1 MEDLEQST
9 SAVPSLDVSP
19 EPQANAEPND
29 PLDPS
34 IEEENAS
41 TPPIANPSADM
52 DLDEDEAPP
61 SDNESELD
69 DLDEAQF
76 DNFDAANIIVPDAPV
91 AVDESNVGLLGVHK
105 RKRTEGEERESRKKK
120 KEGRREKARK
130 PKRVRAGEDGED
142 EPDFEG
148 GPEME
153 GKRRRKGKADG
164 GGERVRRIRE
174 PENEDD
180 LPPEERRRR
189 ALDRKMDDALR
200 TNKPARRRGM
210 GIDLDAAADAE
221 LENMRQLMAAACQ
234 ADQRA
239 REEGKVATAKLK
251 LLPQV
256 TELLNRNTLRSSII
270 DPDVN
275 ILEAVRFYLEPA
287 DVDAALP
294 NYQIQRELFAILMGL
309 SMTKEALVASG
320 LGKVIVFYTK
330 SMQPQLGIKRQAEK
344 LEAEWLRIVLG
355 KRKDLRSK
363 AVPTAPYDPLVAS
376 QRPTGSQ
383 HLDRA
388 TLMAEKRKK
397 ALAAPIATNRARVEG
412 TVGSYSIMPASNMS
426 SAVLADQGKRQG
438 AVGEAA
444 FRKVAARAKGKG
456 GMGR

>member
-19 EPQANAEPND
+19 EPQANADPND

-76 DNFDAANIIVPDAPV
+76 DNFDAANIVVPDAPV

-180 LPPEERRRR
+180 LTPEERRRR

-363 AVPTAPYDPLVAS
+363 AVPTAPYDPLAVS

-383 HLDRA
+383 NLDRA